1 MAGPFHGGQRR
12 RIPGLLLKIA
22 PQRLVRSG
30 GAQGR
35 GRKRQTVGPV
45 LVPHLHPGKQQ
56 RRALHHKGG
65 PQLRAGHIGN
75 GPADV
80 QPLRRLDKAGVNI
93 LQFVVQRV
101 KGGVRQG
108 DLPLLQGLPVIA
120 VQNAAV
126 PVDPGQQMVVGPQQK
141 QHPDTV
147 AVIAGDLADLHL
159 IQRGGNG
166 AHAVLG
172 QHQTQQSGKFR
183 TVQFRVTQNLHKLI
197 QHVAEDLPQLG
208 VFLRQLHLSRLQQ
221 RVRLIPQG
229 VRHTG
234 GRREIVQRPGLIPGG
249 RQCLQALRQRQQRH
263 THLFPD
269 AVHLRQPGRTFLGQL
284 HAVAVGV
291 GRPRHIPQPHS
302 AANVPPD
309 HIVFQ
314 QVALL
319 RRHAG
324 HAGFQ
329 IAEHVLVFKAAGHRV
344 HGGQQQR
351 DHRLFQNFAAAADVG
366 GDAVPLKHRFQQWA
380 VHIHGAAGHG
390 YIPIAIALCRQLP
403 DLGGNVLHLGIGGSG
418 LVQGHRIGL
427 VLPRRVAAEKVALQM
442 VQGAVAVPGEILHTA
457 LHARLLCHAHQTLLL
472 GGGILEQ
479 LAAPVA
485 QQRHRHTVTPPQRQ
499 REDALLLLVE
509 EGKTIQIQVFPVQI
523 AGLGQAVAQLLHTG
537 AHIRLPGAQPGIVGG
552 EDHGHVPQLVAHGPL
567 HVGHMAE
574 QRLRGDLIGVKF
586 IGQRGQLM
594 QKRRPL

>member
-1 MAGPFHGGQRR
+1 M
-12 RIPGLLLKIA
+12 
-22 PQRLVRSG
+22 
-30 GAQGR
+30 
-35 GRKRQTVGPV
+35 
-45 LVPHLHPGKQQ
+45 PHLHPGKQQ

-166 AHAVLG
+166 TYAVLG
-172 QHQTQQSGKFR
+172 QHQAQQSGKFR
-183 TVQFRVTQNLHKLI
+183 AVQFRVPQDLHKLI

-208 VFLRQLHLSRLQQ
+208 VLLRQLYLPRLQQ
-221 RVRLIPQG
+221 GVRLIPQG

-314 QVALL
+314 QVAFL

-344 HGGQQQR
+344 YGGQQQR
-351 DHRLFQNFAAAADVG
+351 DHWLFQNFAAAADIG
-366 GDAVPLKHRFQQWA
+366 GDAVPLKHRFQQRA

-390 YIPIAIALCRQLP
+390 HIPIAVALCRQLP
-403 DLGGNVLHLGIGGSG
+403 DLGGNVLHLGIGGGG
-418 LVQGHRIGL
+418 LVQRHRIGL
-427 VLPRRVAAEKVALQM
+427 FLPRRVAAEKVALQM
-442 VQGAVAVPGEILHTA
+442 VQGAVAVSGEILHAA
-457 LHARLLCHAHQTLLL
+457 LHARLPGHAHQTLLL
-472 GGGILEQ
+472 GGGIPEQ

-485 QQRHRHTVTPPQRQ
+485 QQRHRHAVTPPQRQ

-509 EGKTIQIQVFPVQI
+509 KGEAVQIQVLPVQI

-537 AHIRLPGAQPGIVGG
+537 AHIRLSGAQPGVVGG
-552 EDHGHVPQLVAHGPL
+552 EDHGHIPQLVAHGPL
-567 HVGHMAE
+567 HVGHMA
-574 QRLRGDLIGVKF
+574 V
-586 IGQRGQLM
+586 
-594 QKRRPL
+594 

>member
-1 MAGPFHGGQRR
+1 M
-12 RIPGLLLKIA
+12 
-22 PQRLVRSG
+22 
-30 GAQGR
+30 
-35 GRKRQTVGPV
+35 
-45 LVPHLHPGKQQ
+45 PHLHPGKQQ

-126 PVDPGQQMVVGPQQK
+126 PVDPGQQMVVGPQQE

-172 QHQTQQSGKFR
+172 QHQAQQSGKFR
-183 TVQFRVTQNLHKLI
+183 AVQFRVPQDLHKLI

-208 VFLRQLHLSRLQQ
+208 VLLRQLHLSRLQQ

-234 GRREIVQRPGLIPGG
+234 GRREIVQRPGLVPGG
-249 RQCLQALRQRQQRH
+249 RQGFQALRQRQQRH

-269 AVHLRQPGRTFLGQL
+269 AVHLRQPGRTLLGQL

-314 QVALL
+314 QVAFL

-351 DHRLFQNFAAAADVG
+351 DHRLFQNFAAAADIG

-403 DLGGNVLHLGIGGSG
+403 DLGGNVLHLGIGGGG
-418 LVQGHRIGL
+418 LVQRHRIGL
-427 VLPRRVAAEKVALQM
+427 FLPRRVAAEKVALQM
-442 VQGAVAVPGEILHTA
+442 VQGAVAVSGEILHAA
-457 LHARLLCHAHQTLLL
+457 LHARLPGHAHQTLLL
-472 GGGILEQ
+472 GGGIPEQ

-485 QQRHRHTVTPPQRQ
+485 QQRHRHAVTPPQRQ
-499 REDALLLLVE
+499 REDALLLLIE
-509 EGKTIQIQVFPVQI
+509 EGEAIQIQVFPVQI

-537 AHIRLPGAQPGIVGG
+537 AHIRLSGAQPGVVGG

-567 HVGHMAE
+567 HVGHMA
-574 QRLRGDLIGVKF
+574 V
-586 IGQRGQLM
+586 
-594 QKRRPL
+594 